1 MRKYNIVVAFGA
13 ALFGLLIMYFGR
25 DLSGFADGVPG
36 ENYWPSIIAWLFILL
51 GALQLLEVVFFKDAK
66 AEKKVDLSSKPVR
79 MAYLSAAVSGIYGC
93 LLLVVGFVVASLVF
107 VPSMMALMGERKVW
121 VAAIVSV
128 AVVGTIYVF
137 FALVFNT
144 TLPSSV
150 FFE

>member
-1 MRKYNIVVAFGA
+1 MRKFNIVVAFGA

-36 ENYWPSIIAWLFILL
+36 ENYWPSIIAGLFILL
-51 GALQLLEVVFFKDAK
+51 GAMQLLEVVLFKDTN

-79 MAYLSAAVSGIYGC
+79 MAYLSAVVSGIYGG
-93 LLLVVGFVVASLVF
+93 LLLVGFVVASLVF

-121 VAAIVSV
+121 VAATVSV